1 MNFLSHYYFHRY
13 RHDPELVMGCVLPD
27 FLKNTDKTIRLQP
40 ELYELQFLNNPR
52 LESLFEGWNHHI
64 ETDRIFHNLPF
75 FYTHTQNLRILLAP
89 VVEESPIRASF
100 LSHISL
106 ELLLDHLLLVEGLAD
121 EKHFYAELEAVDR
134 QMVDKFLKIC
144 GMENTTPFFD
154 FLDRFIQHHYLS
166 SYRDMKQV
174 AFALIQISRRVW
186 QLQSDDALQAGIA
199 KALTTYLATLQPVF
213 REVFDEIES

>member
-186 QLQSDDALQAGIA
+186 QLQSDDDLQAGIA

>member
-199 KALTTYLATLQPVF
+199 KALTTYLATLQPGF